1 MFDPETI
8 KTIEKIIGEFFQKST
23 FEAEMIEV
31 REEDGIVS
39 VNLRTEEPQILIGE
53 GGQTLA
59 DIQHLLKIILKRKLV
74 SLNEADLV
82 SGPFYLNL
90 DINNYKQKKC
100 EYLKEMAA
108 AAADEV
114 ALDKKEKILPAMPS
128 YERRIV
134 HLALADRSDIVT
146 ESIGQEPERKIVIR
160 PKS

>member
-1 MFDPETI
+1 MFNSETI

-39 VNLRTEEPQILIGE
+39 VNLRIEEPQILIGE

-114 ALDKKEKILPAMPS
+114 ALDKKEKILPVMLP

-134 HLALADRSDIVT
+134 HLALAGRSDIVT

>member
-1 MFDPETI
+1 MFSPETI
-8 KTIEKIIGEFFQKST
+8 KTIEKIIREFFQKST
-23 FEAEMIEV
+23 FEAEIIEI
-31 REEDGIVS
+31 REENGIVS

-74 SLNEADLV
+74 SLNEADLL

-100 EYLKEMAA
+100 EYLKEMAV

-114 ALDKKEKILPAMPS
+114 GLDKKEKILPAMPS

-160 PKS
+160 PKA

>member
-1 MFDPETI
+1 MFNSETI

-114 ALDKKEKILPAMPS
+114 ALDKKEKILPVMLP

>member
-1 MFDPETI
+1 
-8 KTIEKIIGEFFQKST
+8 
-23 FEAEMIEV
+23 MIEV

-74 SLNEADLV
+74 SLNEADSV

-100 EYLKEMAA
+100 EYLKEMAV

-160 PKS
+160 PKVQ

>member
-1 MFDPETI
+1 MFNPETI

-23 FEAEMIEV
+23 FEVETIEV

-82 SGPFYLNL
+82 SSPFYLNL
-90 DINNYKQKKC
+90 DIDNYKQKKC
-100 EYLKEMAA
+100 EYLKEIAV

-114 ALDKKEKILPAMPS
+114 ALDKKEKILSAMPS

-146 ESIGQEPERKIVIR
+146 ESIGQEPERKIIIR

>member
-1 MFDPETI
+1 MFNSETI

-114 ALDKKEKILPAMPS
+114 ALDKKEKILPVMLP

-134 HLALADRSDIVT
+134 HLALADRSDIIT

>member
-1 MFDPETI
+1 MFNSETI

-39 VNLRTEEPQILIGE
+39 VNLRIEEPQILIGE

-114 ALDKKEKILPAMPS
+114 ALDKKEKILPAMLP

-134 HLALADRSDIVT
+134 HLALADRSDIIT

>member
-1 MFDPETI
+1 MFNSETI

-114 ALDKKEKILPAMPS
+114 ALDKKEKILPVMLP

-134 HLALADRSDIVT
+134 HLALAGRSDIVT